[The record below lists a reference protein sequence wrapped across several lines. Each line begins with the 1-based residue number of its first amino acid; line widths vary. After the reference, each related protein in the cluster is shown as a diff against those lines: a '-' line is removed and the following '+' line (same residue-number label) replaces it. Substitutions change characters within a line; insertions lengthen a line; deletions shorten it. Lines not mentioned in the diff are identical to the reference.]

1 MTDLLKKKETKYVIV
16 FIWLLVSLFLLT
28 YIGVY
33 AIDYLRIGIV
43 YMLHVGAISTY
54 LMKRWLRNEKEI
66 ETIRNQK
73 TDEKEKEEWLK
84 MISQKKKI

>member
-1 MTDLLKKKETKYVIV
+1 MEINNNTDMFKNRYTKYFIV
-16 FIWLLVSLFLLT
+16 FIWLIVSIFLLE

-54 LMKRWLRNEKEI
+54 LMKRWLRNEKQI
-66 ETIRNQK
+66 ETTSNK
-73 TDEKEKEEWLK
+73 NNDEKDK
-84 MISQKKKI
+84 

>member
-1 MTDLLKKKETKYVIV
+1 MEINNNTDMFKKRYTKYAIV
-16 FIWLLVSLFLLT
+16 FIWLVVSLFLLE

-33 AIDYLRIGIV
+33 AVSYLRIGIV

-66 ETIRNQK
+66 ETTSNK
-73 TDEKEKEEWLK
+73 NNDEKDK
-84 MISQKKKI
+84 